1 MYFVLTDLEWFDR
14 QRGEKYI
21 DVTWWIWLMHFSP
34 SALAAVAC
42 TPLPCQVAERCFWLS
57 LEARLGVL
65 GMSPRKGYCRRHRK
79 IQDPFTIVCGLPS
92 FRMNL
97 YGNLLCSRIQQHS
110 CQAQG
115 WFVLMSNHRRLG
127 VEIHRGTA
135 ESLTAE
141 FFTNRGDELGKATC
155 CRILRPCGNPRAER
169 RICMPHM
176 LVVFYGRDITTR
188 WWCSPSPPFLWLEVA
203 ASFRRLVQSLRRNP
217 VLLKVNC
224 FVLGL
229 DLDITFDISTLR
241 HGDICWCSQTQQEWK
256 GKVKPRIIENMKPS

>member
-1 MYFVLTDLEWFDR
+1 
-14 QRGEKYI
+14 
-21 DVTWWIWLMHFSP
+21 
-34 SALAAVAC
+34 
-42 TPLPCQVAERCFWLS
+42 
-57 LEARLGVL
+57 
-65 GMSPRKGYCRRHRK
+65 MSPRKGYCRRHRK

-188 WWCSPSPPFLWLEVA
+188 W
-203 ASFRRLVQSLRRNP
+203 
-217 VLLKVNC
+217 
-224 FVLGL
+224 
-229 DLDITFDISTLR
+229 
-241 HGDICWCSQTQQEWK
+241 
-256 GKVKPRIIENMKPS
+256 